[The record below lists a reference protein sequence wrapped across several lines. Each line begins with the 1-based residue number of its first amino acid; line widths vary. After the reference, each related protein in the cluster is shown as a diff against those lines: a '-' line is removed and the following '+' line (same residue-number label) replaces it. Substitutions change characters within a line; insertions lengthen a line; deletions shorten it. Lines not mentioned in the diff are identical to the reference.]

1 MDFWT
6 HRLGRFEQNRYGLS
20 WNKTSRKILLDKRSI
35 RSSFERNDEWAGGNT
50 KYVDVTAISNHS
62 EVKWNQPWIGSFMRL
77 KVDKNQHA
85 YEYNEADFIGQ
96 AAQQTVI
103 SNGTP

>member
-1 MDFWT
+1 
-6 HRLGRFEQNRYGLS
+6 
-20 WNKTSRKILLDKRSI
+20 
-35 RSSFERNDEWAGGNT
+35 
-50 KYVDVTAISNHS
+50 
-62 EVKWNQPWIGSFMRL
+62 MRL